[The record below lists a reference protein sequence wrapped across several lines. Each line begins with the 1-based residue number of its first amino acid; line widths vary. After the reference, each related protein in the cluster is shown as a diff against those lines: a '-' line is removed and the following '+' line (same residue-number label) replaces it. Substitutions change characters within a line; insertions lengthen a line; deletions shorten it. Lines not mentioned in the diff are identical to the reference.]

1 MNEKIIVGYHATS
14 RENIESIL
22 KNGFVESKAS
32 KGHWLGK
39 GIYLFEN
46 LYYAIEWG
54 ILGVIK
60 SDINDYN
67 IIKKTCGILIIDLDI
82 ENYKVIDFS
91 EPQGYVI
98 FERLL
103 QIIKNYYSEE
113 KYNEIVSK
121 GYAYIIKVIENLEKQ
136 NNEQYISRFD
146 IVCAVYPKYIA
157 KPKTNFA
164 GDFIPCV
171 QKQICIKNKDAIKNI
186 IELNYDEATENLFN
200 LIIYNRG
207 DKNDK

>member
-1 MNEKIIVGYHATS
+1 MNEKTLVGYHATS
-14 RENIESIL
+14 KENIDLIV
-22 KNGFVESKAS
+22 KDGFIESKPS

-46 LYYAIEWG
+46 LYYAIEWE

-60 SDINDYN
+60 YDISDYN
-67 IIKKTCGILIIDLDI
+67 IIKNTCGILKIDLDI

-91 EPQGYVI
+91 EPQGYII

-103 QIIKNYYSEE
+103 QIIKGYYSEE
-113 KYNEIVSK
+113 EYDKIVSK
-121 GYAYIIKVIENLEKQ
+121 GYAYIIKIIENLEKQ
-136 NNEQYISRFD
+136 SKGKYISRFD
-146 IVCAVYPKYIA
+146 IVCAVYPKYI
-157 KPKTNFA
+157 KRPKTSIP

-171 QKQICIKNKDAIKNI
+171 QKQICIKNKKAIKNI
-186 IELNYDEATENLFN
+186 IELNHDDNTEELFN

-207 DKNDK
+207 DKND